1 LNLKNCIFFLY
12 LLCLTAALNAQ
23 NFSNIE
29 FVQNK
34 GQWDSRV
41 KYLGQIP
48 AGSFFIRSSGFTVL
62 QYNHADLERIYDKIH
77 SHTKNDTPESV
88 NEKSILRSHSYNVD
102 FIGSSPAFEIVPDKP
117 VNVYNNYFIGNDPSQ
132 WATDCKIYQAVTLK
146 NIYPGIDVRYYTEG
160 GRLKYDLIA
169 RPGADI
175 SKIAMKYEGVDKI
188 QIKNKELVIGTSV
201 EEVKELSPYTY
212 QLDGKSKKEL
222 NAKYIIKDNIVRFDI
237 KGYDRNSTL
246 VIDPTLVF
254 CSFTGS
260 QADNWGYT
268 ATYGPDGSMYGGGI
282 VFQGSNGNNGGFP
295 ASPGAFQQTFQGGSN
310 PEPVDIGIIKLSPNG
325 QNRMYATYVGGSGNE
340 QPHSL
345 VVDGQGNL
353 VLAGRSNSSNYPT
366 TGAGQIGPGGDWD
379 IVVTKLNATGTALI
393 GSKKIGG
400 ANADGLNIAY
410 TRSAPNSLVRNYGDD
425 GRSEV
430 ILDGAA
436 NIYVASCTQS
446 TDFPIQGGG
455 FQNTLGG
462 KQDAVLLKL
471 TSNVGGLVFSTY
483 VGGSEDDGGYVLAL
497 DPGGNIYLAGGT
509 SSLNLPGN
517 AAGTIG
523 PNNHGSIDG
532 FITVVSN
539 TGAAV
544 LRTTYIGTGGID
556 QVYGIQFDQF
566 GFPYIMGQ
574 TTGTWQP
581 FNAAFS
587 MPGGKQFISK
597 LQPDLSANVYTTMFG
612 TGATSP
618 NFSPV
623 AFLVDRCENVY
634 MSGWGGTVNNFPS
647 AGTTG
652 LPVTSDAIK
661 SSTDGNDFYFFVLK
675 KNATAQLYGSFFGQ
689 TGGFTDHV
697 DGGTSRFDR
706 NGIIYQAI
714 CANCGPVK
722 PNYPTTPGVWAPTN
736 GSSGCNL
743 IMVKIAFNL
752 AGVGG
757 GVQAAINGVPRDTAG
772 CVPLT
777 VDFSDTVRNAKS
789 YEWNFGDGTPTVV
802 TNSPTISHTFNL
814 VGTYTVMLIAID
826 STTCN
831 IRDTSYSHI
840 RVGDIQAI
848 LNFNW
853 TKLLPCQSFS
863 YRFHNLSTAP
873 RPFTANSFIWDFG
886 DNTPRVTGQKDSVD
900 HTFAGPGTFNIKL
913 ILIDTNYCNAP
924 DSIEL
929 PLRVAAQVKAQF
941 ETPPTGCAPYTAVF
955 NNTSLA
961 GQQFFW
967 DFGDGGT
974 STNINPTHIYP
985 SPGIYP
991 IKLVA
996 IDSGTCNII
1005 DSAFGSIEVF
1015 GNPVANFSYSPIPPI
1030 ENTPNIFTNLSSPDA
1045 VRFKW
1050 FFGDGDSLLT
1060 TSRNPVQH
1068 QYNATGTFNACLI
1081 AYNAASCPDTFCLD
1095 VTTIIVPVVDVPTG
1109 FTPSSGD
1116 INSKVFVR
1124 GFGISKMKFIIWNRW
1139 GQKVFE
1145 TDNRNSGW
1153 DGRFKGVIQPMDV
1166 YAYTLEVVF
1175 FDGEKASKKGDITL
1189 IR

>member
-1 LNLKNCIFFLY
+1 MNLKTSIFFLY
-12 LLCLTAALNAQ
+12 LTCLTGAIQAQ

-29 FVQNK
+29 FIQNK

-48 AGSFFIRSSGFTVL
+48 AGSFFIRSTGFTVL
-62 QYNHADLERIYDKIH
+62 QYNHADLERIYEKIDGH
-77 SHTKNDTPESV
+77 AQIEDAKERQNSV
-88 NEKSILRSHSYNVD
+88 LRSHSYNVD
-102 FIGSSPAFEIVPDKP
+102 FVGASPVFDIIPDKP
-117 VNVYNNYFIGNDPSQ
+117 VNVYNNYFIGNDPGK

-160 GRLKYDLIA
+160 GSLKYDIIA
-169 RPGADI
+169 QPGADI
-175 SKIAMKYEGVDKI
+175 SKIALKYEGVDKL
-188 QIKNKELVIGTSV
+188 QIKNKELVVGTSV
-201 EEVKELSPYTY
+201 EEVKELSPFTY
-212 QLDGKSKKEL
+212 QLVGQAKKAL
-222 NAKYIIKDNIVRFDI
+222 NAKYIVKDNIVRFDI
-237 KGYDRNSTL
+237 KGYDKKSTL
-246 VIDPTLVF
+246 IIDPTLVF
-254 CSFTGS
+254 CSFSGS
-260 QADNWGYT
+260 SADNWGYT

-282 VFQGSNGNNGGFP
+282 VFQTSNGSFP
-295 ASPGAFQQTFQGGSN
+295 ASPGAYQQTFQGGSN
-310 PEPVDIGIIKLSPNG
+310 PEPVDIAIIKLSQNG
-325 QNRMYATYVGGSGNE
+325 QNRMYATYLGGGGNE

-353 VLAGRSNSSNYPT
+353 VIAGRSNSTNFPT
-366 TGAGQIGPGGDWD
+366 TGAGQIGSGGDWD
-379 IVVTKLNATGTALI
+379 IIVTKLNASGTNLI

-400 ANADGLNIAY
+400 TNADGLNIAY

-430 ILDGAA
+430 ILDGAG

-446 TDFPIQGGG
+446 LNFPIQGGG
-455 FQNTLGG
+455 FQSTLGG

-471 TSNVGGLVFSTY
+471 TSNVGGLIFSSY
-483 VGGSEDDGGYVLAL
+483 LGGDEDDGGYVLAL
-497 DPGGNIYLAGGT
+497 DPTGNIYIAGGT
-509 SSLNLPGN
+509 SSSNLPGVIS
-517 AAGTIG
+517 GTIG
-523 PNNHGSIDG
+523 PIYQGNIDG
-532 FITVVSN
+532 FVSIVSN
-539 TGAAV
+539 NGAS
-544 LRTTYIGTGGID
+544 LIRSTYIATGGID
-556 QVYGIQFDQF
+556 QVYGIQFDRF
-566 GFPYIMGQ
+566 GIPYIMGQ
-574 TTGTWQP
+574 TTGTWQAV
-581 FNAAFS
+581 NAPFS

-597 LQPDLSANVYTTMFG
+597 MQPDLSAYVYSTMFG
-612 TGATSP
+612 TGGNSP
-618 NFSPV
+618 NISPV

-647 AGTTG
+647 SGTTG
-652 LPVTSDAIK
+652 LPVTPDAIK

-675 KNATAQLYGSFFGQ
+675 SNATAQLYGSFFGQ

-722 PNYPTTPGVWAPTN
+722 PNYPTTPGVWSPTN
-736 GSSGCNL
+736 GSTGCNL

-777 VDFSDTVRNAKS
+777 VDFSDTIRNAKS
-789 YEWNFGDGTPTVV
+789 YEWNFGDGSPTVS
-802 TNSPTISHTFNL
+802 TTSPTISHTFNT
-814 VGTYTVMLIAID
+814 VGTYTVMMIAID

-840 RVGDIQAI
+840 RVGDIEAL
-848 LNFNW
+848 LNFRW
-853 TKLLPCQSFS
+853 DKLLPCESFS
-863 YRFHNLSTAP
+863 YRFYNLSTAP
-873 RPFTANSFIWDFG
+873 LPFSANSFVWDFG
-886 DNTPRVTGQKDSVD
+886 DGTPRVTGQKDSID
-900 HTFAGPGTFNIKL
+900 HTFAAPGPYNIKL
-913 ILIDTNYCNAP
+913 ILVDTNYCNAP
-924 DSIEL
+924 DSIIL
-929 PLRVAAQVKAQF
+929 PLRVAAQVQAQF
-941 ETPPTGCAPYTAVF
+941 DIPPIGCAPYSVTF

-974 STNINPTHIYP
+974 STSINPTYVYQN
-985 SPGIYP
+985 PGTYT

-1005 DSAFGSIEVF
+1005 DSVFGTLQVF
-1015 GNPVANFSYSPIPPI
+1015 GNPVANFSYAPIPPI
-1030 ENTPNIFTNLSSPDA
+1030 ENTANTFTNLSSPDA

-1050 FFGDGDSLLT
+1050 FFGDGDSLIT
-1060 TSRNPVQH
+1060 TSRNPVKH
-1068 QYNATGTFNACLI
+1068 QYNATGTFTACLI
-1081 AYNAASCPDTFCLD
+1081 AYNAANCPDTFCLD
-1095 VTTIIVPVVDVPTG
+1095 VQTIIVPVVDVPTG

-1145 TDNRNSGW
+1145 TDNLNTGW
-1153 DGRFKGVIQPMDV
+1153 DGRFKGVLQPMDV
-1166 YAYTLEVVF
+1166 YAYTLDVEF
-1175 FDGEKASKKGDITL
+1175 FDGIKTSRKGDLTL